1 MDSIFGIV
9 RRSNTR
15 GHPSLTVGRSS
26 GAGCS
31 SFEGLPLAHELVR
44 SAGFLPG
51 GVSVRAQH
59 GGFARGA
66 TLLCVGVVVLTAMVV
81 VPPANAN
88 QISQNDG
95 NDVRGPLDMA
105 QVTVWHRHD
114 GGMGQTVTFETF
126 RGFSNGQINGEA
138 GYFEL
143 TVDTNGDRDPNMMVF
158 VVSHH
163 GRLRGLLANPRG
175 RVYDVV
181 AAKRVNRHAVSV
193 KFPLSRETG
202 SYDFAA
208 FSAWTGAPCSTQHPC
223 VDSIP
228 NRYPLIRHDLTAPV
242 TTVPNLTRFTSELST
257 DLPWPLAFTV
267 RDDRFGSGVD
277 RWVVEQR
284 AADATEWVE
293 VAAGTKKAPT
303 VAVPGDEGTTYDLR
317 VLAWDRQG
325 NRSISETQ
333 RTTVPLDDTNA
344 ALTYSGTWV
353 GSTGEEGPFRGTAQR
368 GEPGAQVTLEV
379 ASAGKICV
387 LGVHPPPEVN
397 ASAAM
402 LFDGVYR
409 ESVFMDEATKNGIPM
424 DCWTFAGET
433 VSVELLVSG
442 IQPFAFDG
450 FAITHVA

>member
-1 MDSIFGIV
+1 MLLQQALDVRHARERVPALVVGHDHDDVGCARCRLCRDRHPHDGRRHEQEPRTHAVGFPHDGIV

-15 GHPSLTVGRSS
+15 GHPSPTVGRSS
-26 GAGCS
+26 GAGCL
-31 SFEGLPLAHELVR
+31 SFEGLPLAHDGTVR
-44 SAGFLPG
+44 WVSPWGG

-88 QISQNDG
+88 QISQNHG

-158 VVSHH
+158 VVSHN

-257 DLPWPLAFTV
+257 DLPGLW
-267 RDDRFGSGVD
+267 RSRFGTIGSARGSTVGSSSSAQPMPRSGSKLLPGP
-277 RWVVEQR
+277 EG
-284 AADATEWVE
+284 ADGGRPWRRGNA
-293 VAAGTKKAPT
+293 
-303 VAVPGDEGTTYDLR
+303 YDLR

-325 NRSISETQ
+325 DRSISETQ
-333 RTTVPLDDTNA
+333 RTTVPLDDTSA
-344 ALTYSGTWV
+344 ALTTPGH
-353 GSTGEEGPFRGTAQR
+353 GSVPPEKKDHSAARRSAGNPAPRSLSRWRQR
-368 GEPGAQVTLEV
+368 GR
-379 ASAGKICV
+379 SACWVSIPR
-387 LGVHPPPEVN
+387 LG
-397 ASAAM
+397 
-402 LFDGVYR
+402 
-409 ESVFMDEATKNGIPM
+409 
-424 DCWTFAGET
+424 W
-433 VSVELLVSG
+433 
-442 IQPFAFDG
+442 
-450 FAITHVA
+450 